1 VENAAKARE
10 IRQRLRGLRAVGR
23 GRVPA
28 IPRRYP
34 ARFGARHWQALCFF
48 DLKEHFVAIGLGLLA
63 TAAYRRTDSNDLI
76 VLGGGRQLDGHDVE
90 LATWTAAQAE
100 DWLGR
105 WAKNLMLINVSTR
118 KLKRAV
124 FSYFSPERR
133 QQLGASSTAER
144 K

>member
-48 DLKEHFVAIGLGLLA
+48 DLKEHFVAIGLGLKKWGSSPFGSA
-63 TAAYRRTDSNDLI
+63 RVTANF
-76 VLGGGRQLDGHDVE
+76 LDGADE
-90 LATWTAAQAE
+90 
-100 DWLGR
+100 
-105 WAKNLMLINVSTR
+105 AKQFYL
-118 KLKRAV
+118 
-124 FSYFSPERR
+124 
-133 QQLGASSTAER
+133 
-144 K
+144 